1 MLTAVVIGQACIHA
15 RMIEYIKICNQLINH
30 CCMRRG
36 CEQQYETWERP
47 VAQEEFQVCSRYVM
61 KIVPSDVDVLIW
73 MLIFEPHAMFK
84 IKNEHGDHVFNYY
97 EFLETFY
104 GTRIRALI
112 SV

>member
-1 MLTAVVIGQACIHA
+1 
-15 RMIEYIKICNQLINH
+15 
-30 CCMRRG
+30 
-36 CEQQYETWERP
+36 
-47 VAQEEFQVCSRYVM
+47 M
-61 KIVPSDVDVLIW
+61 KIVPGDVDVLIW

-104 GTRIRALI
+104 RTRIRALI